1 MQLLVALALAALVV
15 PDVRAQAEPRRSD
28 LAGVWLLDREAS
40 QTPSGG
46 APDPAAGLWP
56 GSVGVRGGLGGPAAP
71 GSGIDRRKR
80 AAADREEI
88 ARRRALMKEVLEPP
102 VRFQI
107 TLEDALVIFT
117 FPDGRAVRYRAD
129 GKEER
134 HQHQSGTVKTKTKW
148 DAGRLLIETNM
159 GSGPKITHA
168 YIVSGDPRQ
177 LTVTVQIPGQSRNL
191 PPITHTYNEQIM

>member
-1 MQLLVALALAALVV
+1 MRLLLALALAALVG
-15 PDVRAQAEPRRSD
+15 PHVRAQAEPTD
-28 LAGVWLLDREAS
+28 LAGVWVLDREAS
-40 QTPSGG
+40 QTPRGG
-46 APDPAAGLWP
+46 APDPAAGLFP

-71 GSGIDRRKR
+71 GGIDRRKR

-102 VRFQI
+102 ARFQI
-107 TLEDALVIFT
+107 TLEDALVTFT
-117 FPDGRAVRYRAD
+117 FSDGRAVRYRAD

-148 DAGRLLIETNM
+148 DRGRLLIETNM

-177 LTVTVQIPGQSRNL
+177 LTVTVQIPGQSKDL
-191 PPITHTYNEQIM
+191 PPITHTYNEQPT